1 MRLWD
6 NLGVGS
12 DPLDED
18 VSAREVEELYPAVLM
33 LEASAVSHAPPYD
46 AAAIARMREAN
57 AQLLAAQD
65 ADAGA
70 RADDLFH
77 QHMTEN
83 CGNQDLIDVV
93 RPMREQLMAYERQ
106 YFSTTERR
114 ERSAAQHEKI
124 IDALEAGDHERAS
137 ALVRENFT
145 TALPGPNAVP
155 DARPQE

>member
-1 MRLWD
+1 
-6 NLGVGS
+6 VGS
-12 DPLDED
+12 DSRDEETL
-18 VSAREVEELYPAVLM
+18 AEREVEELYPAVLM
-33 LEASAVSHAPPYD
+33 LEAAAVLHATPYD

-77 QHMTEN
+77 QRLTEN
-83 CGNQDLIDVV
+83 CGNQELLDVV

-106 YFSTTERR
+106 YFSTAERR
-114 ERSAAQHEKI
+114 GRSAAQHGAI

-155 DARPQE
+155 DARAQE